1 MAAESRPFFISR
13 EGWYGEAGI
22 SPGQSVGVAPAERRS
37 LCEGQMQVPNT
48 CYPELF
54 GDAQAEIKPVQ
65 SAIQR
70 YLRPGFLPYNL
81 LVFSAPPA
89 QL

>member
-1 MAAESRPFFISR
+1 MAAEQRPFFISR
-13 EGWYGEAGI
+13 DGWYGEAGT
-22 SPGQSVGVAPAERRS
+22 SPGQSVGVAPAERRW
-37 LCEGQMQVPNT
+37 LFEGQMQEQFSAT
-48 CYPELF
+48 A
-54 GDAQAEIKPVQ
+54 DAEIKPDQ

-70 YLRPGFLPYNL
+70 YLRPGVLPYNL